1 MLKKTTQYI
10 LLLFALFLVNHQS
23 YGAGQKAH
31 LSGTVVDKNTGE
43 KLPGATVYFPDLKTG
58 CITDIN
64 GSFQIENL
72 PFKKLVVQ
80 FRLLGYKNLIKII
93 DHTIT

>member
-43 KLPGATVYFPDLKTG
+43 KLPGATVYFPA
-58 CITDIN
+58 I
-64 GSFQIENL
+64 
-72 PFKKLVVQ
+72 
-80 FRLLGYKNLIKII
+80 
-93 DHTIT
+93 